1 MQGKVSH
8 METPSFSEAG
18 NTRVSKSLSVT
29 FLHYIQEIRC
39 SKLPVVTEFAILNS
53 PA

>member
-18 NTRVSKSLSVT
+18 NTRASKSLSVT
-29 FLHYIQEIRC
+29 FLLYIQEICC
-39 SKLPVVTEFAILNS
+39 SKLALVTEFAILNS

>member
-18 NTRVSKSLSVT
+18 NTRASKSLT

-39 SKLPVVTEFAILNS
+39 SKLPLVTEFAILNS